1 MATQPFTIQSIQ
13 LATAEAAV
21 LTSPSG
27 FYTTTKKVT
36 VANVTTSAAT
46 LTMHKVPSGGTPDAT
61 NMIIDA
67 LNVPPNTIAGG
78 ALEIFVAEN
87 LTLNPGDTLQTKAG
101 TATAININISGIQQT
116 I

>member
-36 VANVTTSAAT
+36 VTNVTASATT
-46 LTMHKVPSGGTPDAT
+46 LTMHKVPSGGTPVDT

-78 ALEIFVAEN
+78 SLEIFVAEN
-87 LTLNPGDTLQTKAG
+87 LTLNPGDTLQAKAG